1 MFLSIDVFSE
11 HIQSD
16 CCSFQEQNQ
25 PPLPIRDNNLTRIS
39 SSIPLKLRQ
48 HICRGG
54 FGCVSED
61 SLGIVC

>member
-25 PPLPIRDNNLTRIS
+25 PPRPERDNNLTRIS
-39 SSIPLKLRQ
+39 SSSSKHTFEVEATYL
-48 HICRGG
+48 
-54 FGCVSED
+54 
-61 SLGIVC
+61 